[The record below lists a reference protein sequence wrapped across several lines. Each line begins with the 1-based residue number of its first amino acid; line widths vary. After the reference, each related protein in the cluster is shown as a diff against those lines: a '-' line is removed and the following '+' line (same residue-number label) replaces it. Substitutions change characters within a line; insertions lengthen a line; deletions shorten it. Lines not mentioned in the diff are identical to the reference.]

1 MQISIHPKAKKVLML
16 LGAIAIQ
23 SIAIFAVYPLFEN
36 SRSVGITG
44 TSPDAQA
51 AIDAATAFYTLD
63 YTANPDLWA
72 TRVCALTTEAGC
84 RVIHAFFAPSVQA
97 MVQENQIQTS
107 CTVVPVRLV
116 SDKGHLRVWQV
127 SVAII
132 NQWPGPKNPEQDAF
146 VEVENVNG
154 FWLMNRIL
162 FQQEV
167 GNFLTPT
174 P

>member
-1 MQISIHPKAKKVLML
+1 MQISFHPKAKKVLML

-44 TSPDAQA
+44 TSQDEQA

-72 TRVCALTTEAGC
+72 TRVCALSTDAGC
-84 RVIHAFFAPSVQA
+84 RAIYAFFAPSIEA
-97 MVQENQIQTS
+97 LVQENKIQTS
-107 CTVVPVRLV
+107 CTVTPIRLV
-116 SDKGHLRVWQV
+116 SEDGSIRVWQLSTALTQPWAGLEKPV
-127 SVAII
+127 
-132 NQWPGPKNPEQDAF
+132 QDAF
-146 VEVENVNG
+146 VEVENVSG
-154 FWLMNRIL
+154 VWLMNRIL
-162 FQQEV
+162 FQQEI

>member
-36 SRSVGITG
+36 SRSVGITD

-72 TRVCALTTEAGC
+72 TRVCALATEAGC
-84 RVIHAFFAPSVQA
+84 RAIQAFFAPSVQA
-97 MVQENQIQTS
+97 IVQEKKIQS
-107 CTVVPVRLV
+107 GCTVVPVHLV
-116 SDKGHLRVWQV
+116 SEKGHLRVWQV
-127 SVAII
+127 SVTII
-132 NQWPGPKNPEQDAF
+132 NPWPGLEDPKQDAF

-154 FWLMNRIL
+154 LWLMNRIL

-167 GNFLTPT
+167 SNFLTPT